1 MKAKPIENYRPIIQK
16 YPYVRSHKLTQSAN
30 GEVCTMGM
38 PGCDYGSHT
47 TVWAHANY
55 DFCGKGTGIKAS
67 DQWGCFACQS
77 CHDLY
82 DGRRHD
88 PQVTDE
94 GKQWYFWRAHVKSF
108 DRLIELGIV
117 KIEGAK

>member
-1 MKAKPIENYRPIIQK
+1 MAEIKNYRPIIQK
-16 YPYVRSHKLTQSAN
+16 YPYVRSHKLTQAAN

-67 DQWGCFACQS
+67 DVFGCFACQP

-88 PQVTDE
+88 PLVSEQSKE
-94 GKQWYFWRAHVKSF
+94 NYFWRAHVRSINK
-108 DRLIELGIV
+108 LIERGIIT
-117 KIEGAK
+117 IEGAK